1 MKKYQDYNPRK
12 KEITPLKEAFEEL
25 LQAYRL
31 KDRFNEKK
39 IAGSWG
45 ELMGKSIAS
54 RTTSVYAKDKKLFV
68 KLSSGPIKKE
78 LMMNK
83 SKVLQIIEDKFGK
96 GAIED
101 ITFL

>member
-39 IAGSWG
+39 IAGSWA
-45 ELMGKSIAS
+45 ELMGNSIAS

>member
-1 MKKYQDYNPRK
+1 MKKYPDYNPRK

-25 LQAYRL
+25 LQAYKL
-31 KDRFNEKK
+31 KDRFNERK
-39 IAGSWG
+39 IVSAWG
-45 ELMGKSIAS
+45 EMMGNSIAS
-54 RTTSVYAKDKKLFV
+54 RTSSIYAKDKKLFV

-83 SKVLQIIEDKFGK
+83 SRVLAIIEDKFGK

-101 ITFL
+101 ISFL

>member
-1 MKKYQDYNPRK
+1 MKKYHDYNPRK

-31 KDRFNEKK
+31 KDRFNERK
-39 IAGSWG
+39 IAGAWG

-54 RTTSVYAKDKKLFV
+54 RTSSVYAKDKKLFV

>member
-1 MKKYQDYNPRK
+1 MKKYHDYNPRK

-31 KDRFNEKK
+31 KDRFNERK
-39 IAGSWG
+39 IAGAWG
-45 ELMGKSIAS
+45 ELMGRSIAS
-54 RTTSVYAKDKKLFV
+54 RTSSVYAKDKKLYI

-83 SKVLQIIEDKFGK
+83 SKVLQLIEDKFGK

>member
-1 MKKYQDYNPRK
+1 MKKYKDYNPRK

-25 LQAYRL
+25 LQAYKL

-39 IAGSWG
+39 IVSAWT
-45 ELMGKSIAS
+45 EMMGNSIAS
-54 RTTSVYAKDKKLFV
+54 RTSSIYAKNKQLYV

-101 ITFL
+101 IHFL

>member
-25 LQAYRL
+25 LQTYKL
-31 KDRFNEKK
+31 KDRFNERK
-39 IAGSWG
+39 IVSAWG
-45 ELMGKSIAS
+45 EMMGKSIAS
-54 RTTSVYAKDKKLFV
+54 RTSSIYAKDKKLFV
-68 KLSSGPIKKE
+68 KLTSGPIKKE

-83 SKVLQIIEDKFGK
+83 SRILNIIEEKFGK
-96 GAIED
+96 NVIED

>member
-1 MKKYQDYNPRK
+1 MKKYQDFNPRK

-25 LQAYRL
+25 LQAYKL
-31 KDRFNEKK
+31 KDRFNERK
-39 IAGSWG
+39 IAGAWG

-54 RTTSVYAKDKKLFV
+54 RTSSVYAKDKKLFV

>member
-1 MKKYQDYNPRK
+1 MKKYQDFNPRK

-25 LQAYRL
+25 LQAYKL
-31 KDRFNEKK
+31 KDRFNERK
-39 IAGSWG
+39 IVSAWG
-45 ELMGKSIAS
+45 EMMGNSIAS
-54 RTTSVYAKDKKLFV
+54 RTSSIYAKDKKLFV

-83 SKVLQIIEDKFGK
+83 SRIIHIIEEKFGK